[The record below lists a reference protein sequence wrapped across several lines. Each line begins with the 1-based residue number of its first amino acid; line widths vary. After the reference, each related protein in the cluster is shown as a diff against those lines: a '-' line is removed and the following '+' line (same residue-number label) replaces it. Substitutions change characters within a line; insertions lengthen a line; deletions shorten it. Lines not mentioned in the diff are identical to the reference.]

1 MRFSIRSKKIVSSVM
16 AFAMLT
22 AATVAA
28 DTSFVK
34 NIIPTN
40 TITADAAVSGN
51 WSYEVIDSCRCRVTG
66 YNGTSGTVHIPEA
79 IANHTVVAIGNGAF
93 SNNENIVNVYIP
105 RGISQIPKNAF
116 KDAHNLETVVVP
128 EATSRICESAF
139 EGCSVLET
147 VTGYTNIQY
156 IEKYAFRNSGLK
168 SFTTYQN
175 ASGQHSIGLKAFE
188 NCHRLSTVKLY
199 GDWSIAREAFSGC
212 ENLYNIEYNKMSL
225 VNSAFS
231 TGAFKGANS
240 LTYLNG
246 SKIYAYK
253 AGQKYIH
260 QKYVS
265 YVNKYASKLRAD
277 NVKLYMDYVN
287 AP

>member
-40 TITADAAVSGN
+40 SITADAAVSGN
-51 WSYEVIDSCRCRVTG
+51 WTYEVIDTYRCRVTG
-66 YNGTSGTVHIPEA
+66 YNGTSGLVQIPES

-105 RGISQIPKNAF
+105 RGISQIPMNAF
-116 KDAHNLETVVVP
+116 KDSHNLKTVVVP

-139 EGCSVLET
+139 EGCSLLET
-147 VTGYTNIQY
+147 VTGYTNIKY
-156 IEKYAFRNSGLK
+156 IEKNAFKNSGLT

-175 ASGQHSIGLKAFE
+175 ASGQHYIGVEAFA

-199 GDWSIAREAFSGC
+199 GDWSISKEAFSGC
-212 ENLYNIEYNKMSL
+212 ENLYNIEYSKMTTID
-225 VNSAFS
+225 SAFG

-260 QKYVS
+260 QKYVP
-265 YVNKYASKLRAD
+265 YVNRYASKLRAD